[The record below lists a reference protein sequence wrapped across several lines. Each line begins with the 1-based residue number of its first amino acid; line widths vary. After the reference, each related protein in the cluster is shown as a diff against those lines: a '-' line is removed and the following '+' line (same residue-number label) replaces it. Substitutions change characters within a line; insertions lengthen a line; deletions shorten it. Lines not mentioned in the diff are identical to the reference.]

1 MKESHTQG
9 LASQGNPES
18 CAANREGS
26 GEALTGAHAGG
37 VLSRENRSNQGA
49 DAVRLAGKQHAS
61 VRQGKHT
68 CDPARSET
76 SSMHGNS
83 MRENR
88 EIPRSPAA
96 DGPVGRAGKVDDH
109 NPAMHGW
116 GKSDNLILPTKSPN
130 KAEGPAA
137 EVMKGRGLTK
147 ENTGQQNTPRTQSR
161 TVSVPDALDRVRAAA
176 KRNKVERFSA
186 LLHHVTIER
195 LRNAFRAINR
205 DATPGIDGVT
215 WEHYEANLE
224 RNLEDLHGRVHRG
237 AYRAKPSRRVYIPKP
252 DGRQRPLGVMAL
264 EDKILQRAVAEVLS
278 AIFEV
283 DFLGFSYGFRP
294 RRRAHEALDMLAT
307 AIRFKKISW
316 ILDADVKSYF
326 DRVSHDWMLR
336 FLQHRIADGRVL
348 ALIRK
353 WLKAGVLEEGTW
365 SASDVGTPQGSS
377 ISPLLAN
384 AYLHY
389 VFDLWA
395 HQWRGRHARGE
406 IIIVRWA
413 DDFVMGFQHE
423 DDAKRFLADLSE
435 RFRRF
440 SLDLHPQKT
449 RLIRFGRFAH
459 QDCRRFDGRRK
470 PETFNFLGLTHA
482 CSVNRNGKYQVRRT
496 TMRTRLTAKLHEV
509 KAELRKR
516 MHQSVAE
523 QGQWLGSVVRGYF
536 GYHAV
541 PGNWKALGAF
551 RTQCT
556 RMWYR
561 SLRRRSHKS
570 RLTWDRM
577 NEIADAWLPRACI
590 LHPWPEDRCAD
601 IIRGKS
607 RVR

>member
-1 MKESHTQG
+1 
-9 LASQGNPES
+9 
-18 CAANREGS
+18 
-26 GEALTGAHAGG
+26 
-37 VLSRENRSNQGA
+37 
-49 DAVRLAGKQHAS
+49 
-61 VRQGKHT
+61 
-68 CDPARSET
+68 
-76 SSMHGNS
+76 
-83 MRENR
+83 
-88 EIPRSPAA
+88 
-96 DGPVGRAGKVDDH
+96 
-109 NPAMHGW
+109 
-116 GKSDNLILPTKSPN
+116 
-130 KAEGPAA
+130 
-137 EVMKGRGLTK
+137 
-147 ENTGQQNTPRTQSR
+147 
-161 TVSVPDALDRVRAAA
+161 VSVPDALERVRAAA
-176 KRNKVERFSA
+176 KRNKAERFNA

-215 WEHYEANLE
+215 WGHYEANLE
-224 RNLEDLHGRVHRG
+224 SNLKDLHGRVHRG

-252 DGRQRPLGVMAL
+252 DGRQRPVGVMTL

-294 RRRAHEALDMLAT
+294 GRRAHEALDMLAT

-336 FLQHRIADGRVL
+336 FLQHRIADERLL

-353 WLKAGVLEEGTW
+353 WLKAGVIEERTW
-365 SASDVGTPQGSS
+365 SASEEGTPQGSS

-395 HQWRGRHARGE
+395 HQWRVRHARGE

-423 DDAKRFLADLSE
+423 DDAKRFLAALSE

-449 RLIRFGRFAH
+449 RLIRFGRFAN
-459 QDCRRFDGRRK
+459 QDCRRLDGRRK

-482 CSVNRNGKYQVRRT
+482 CGVNRNGKYQVRRT

-536 GYHAV
+536 AYHAV
-541 PGNWKALGAF
+541 PGNWKTLGAF

-556 RMWYR
+556 RIWYR

-577 NEIADAWLPRACI
+577 NEIVDAWLPHACI
-590 LHPWPEDRCAD
+590 LHPWPEQRCAD